1 MPAAFVDAPATDWGP
16 PTTDPARVGP
26 PPATPYAGPVPNP
39 TMAIPV
45 VAPEAAPQEPEASAP
60 RSRPWGKYL
69 PWIVAGIVV
78 IVAVGV
84 IRLTSSKSPDSL
96 TPTTVT
102 TTTSGANGSTTTAA
116 GAESSTKTAYL
127 TASTQMDTANAAAT
141 QGLSTATNNGS
152 VPAVTTVMTQYQKG
166 LQTFVFSVHGLHW
179 TAATQASS
187 EQLTLEIQT
196 MVTYLSTVSSLDAST
211 LHAWLTRFHS
221 LAASIQTADN
231 TVRGQLGI
239 ATTKSYP
246 TA

>member
-1 MPAAFVDAPATDWGP
+1 MA
-16 PTTDPARVGP
+16 
-26 PPATPYAGPVPNP
+26 VPL
-39 TMAIPV
+39 
-45 VAPEAAPQEPEASAP
+45 VAPETAPHGSASPP
-60 RSRPWGKYL
+60 RPSRPWGRYL

-78 IVAVGV
+78 IVVVGV
-84 IRLTSSKSPDSL
+84 IRLTSSKTPDSL

-102 TTTSGANGSTTTAA
+102 TTTAGANGSTTTAP
-116 GAESSTKTAYL
+116 GAEGSTKTAYL

-179 TAATQASS
+179 TGATQASS

-196 MVTYLSTVSSLDAST
+196 MVTYLSTVSSLEAST

-221 LAASIQTADN
+221 LAANIQTADN